1 MASLNDFDGVD
12 SQGFSLEDQIQQRGG
27 QAAVFNEPGPFV
39 IPGSNRTTAA
49 VDIWETPNYVPP
61 GNFSPYNQSFNPD
74 ALELAGVESRDQNS
88 FTPPYNPGEKTD
100 IPELEKT
107 PDQPYT
113 VDIYGAPLPQEVLIN
128 PLHDFENY
136 TYNLSLHA
144 ITIQE
149 FNNLTENPD
158 GYIPDN
164 VLIAGAGKYSDN
176 FKRNIHFQED
186 FYFDDFRMRTTVN
199 TTQRTKFSNVVELS
213 FKIIEPNGF
222 TLIQRLI
229 TACESAPSEGG
240 VGGQNYLKQP
250 FLLQIDFYGQKDG
263 EIGAG
268 IIPDQTK
275 IIPIRLVGMKTKI
288 GVQGTEYAV
297 EATPF
302 NHTAFDPRYIVM
314 PAAFTIK
321 AATVNDIFQNS
332 NVDQSVVDAETQ
344 RYRTEQEEIARLQS
358 YANLAD
364 AFGPETQSQ
373 TVPQSTTVLGQYG
386 IAAAYN
392 SWHRTLERKSLNGTT
407 YRPNLIKFVI
417 DPEIANSRLYVDGPN
432 DVSNAAS
439 RDDAKTNAQ
448 QAGGINKGQIQFNS
462 GTITMPAGTSIQ
474 AVVKW
479 AIANSDYIRKQLI
492 GVDTG
497 DPRSSRQ
504 TQLQDPFKFVKIV
517 PRVRI
522 ISYDQSRQDYQYEI
536 TYYLRKYTM
545 NSRSPNAPQGRVK
558 GWVKEYN
565 WIYTGGQSPY
575 TTENLSNKDVID
587 LQLDFNMLFYTA
599 LTAFRDN
606 NKLFNTGKFV
616 GDGDASLAVE
626 ASGFEGDPNNPKPV
640 VDSQD
645 APPDAGAQDRIA
657 RASTHYWSGN
667 QDSRRTGAQQA
678 AVQAASDVIGNT
690 QLEARGDMINVKLTI
705 LGDPQFIKQDDI
717 FYNLGIGNKTSL
729 LTPNNSLFM
738 DDGELYVF
746 VNFRSPVDYDEET
759 GLAIPFANRYSY
771 SEFTGVYKIITIE
784 NSFTRGRFQ
793 QVLDLVRLSIDDS
806 KRVLAVQQA
815 FRQQNAQE
823 IGQGQLARFPTTGV
837 LGQRIA
843 TTVFSGGLL
852 AGGAQGLVN
861 SLAGQVFR
869 EVQGEVADILQDL
882 GTDLI
887 EGIGDVVTDLGQ
899 SLGLIDGAPEI
910 TAIFDPEVGDP
921 SLFNSI
927 PDINLS
933 DFDGLWP

>member
-1 MASLNDFDGVD
+1 MASLNDFDGV
-12 SQGFSLEDQIQQRGG
+12 EEAIQQQQG
-27 QAAVFNEPGPFV
+27 AVYNLPPGYNTP
-39 IPGSNRTTAA
+39 SSQSTTAA
-49 VDIWETPNYVPP
+49 IDIWETPNYVPP
-61 GNFSPYNQSFNPD
+61 GNFSAYNQSFNPD
-74 ALELAGVESRDQNS
+74 VLQLASTGTVDQNA
-88 FTPPYNPGEKTD
+88 FTPAYNPGPNTEV
-100 IPELEKT
+100 PEPEKT
-107 PDQPYT
+107 PNQDYT
-113 VDIYGAPLPQEVLIN
+113 VDIYGVPLPQQVLPN

-144 ITIQE
+144 ITTQE
-149 FNNLTENPD
+149 FNNLAENPD
-158 GYIPDN
+158 GYIPNN

-176 FKRNIHFQED
+176 FKRNVHFQED
-186 FYFDDFRMRTTVN
+186 FYFDDFKMRTIVN

-229 TACESAPSEGG
+229 TACESPPSEGG

-263 EIGAG
+263 EIGTG

-288 GVQGTEYAV
+288 GVQGTEYTV

-344 RYRTEQEEIARLQS
+344 RYRTEQEENARLQS

-364 AFGPETQSQ
+364 AFGPGTQSQ

-407 YRPNLIKFVI
+407 YKPNLIKFVI

-432 DVSNAAS
+432 DISNAAS

-448 QAGGINKGQIQFNS
+448 QAGGINKGQIQFNA

-474 AVVKW
+474 SVVKW
-479 AIANSDYIRKQLI
+479 AIANSDYVRKQLI

-536 TYYLRKYTM
+536 TYYIRKYTM

-599 LTAFRDN
+599 LTAFRDK

-616 GDGDASLAVE
+616 GDADASLAVE
-626 ASGFEGDPNNPKPV
+626 SSGFEGDPNNPKPV
-640 VDSQD
+640 VDSQE

-657 RASTHYWSGN
+657 RASTHYWSGS
-667 QDSRRTGAQQA
+667 QDSHRTGAQQA
-678 AVQAASDVIGNT
+678 AVNAAGDVIRNT

-717 FYNLGIGNKTSL
+717 FYNLGIGNKSSL

-823 IGQGQLARFPTTGV
+823 VGQGQLARFPTTGV

-852 AGGAQGLVN
+852 AGGAQGLIN

-869 EVQGEVADILQDL
+869 EIQQETANIVQDL

-887 EGIGDVVTDLGQ
+887 EGISDVVTDIGQ
-899 SLGLIDGAPEI
+899 SLGLIDTAPEI

-921 SLFNSI
+921 SLFNTI
-927 PDINLS
+927 PKINVA
-933 DFDGLWP
+933 DYDGLWP